1 MPFNTAIS
9 GLRAAGDTL
18 KVTGNNIA
26 NASTTGFKSSRAE
39 FADVYATSV
48 LGTGGNSIGSGV
60 RLSDVSQQFTQG
72 NTSFTSNSLDMAING
87 NGFFIMSEDGA
98 TSYGRNGSFHL
109 DNEGFI
115 VNSIGQELQGFLA
128 SDSGEISGNLTTLQ
142 IVTDNLPPSQ
152 TTDVNA
158 VLNLDAEEV
167 PPTVRGTTSQSTG
180 ADINTPVLGATF
192 AGGNGYSQETFTFT
206 DVDGVNTVLSTNAND
221 SAENIAALFSTI
233 EGVTAVSSNS
243 VAVDMGAGAAI
254 NGLQVNL
261 NGVDFP
267 AGATPQDIAIAIN
280 NETNNLLPGIT
291 ANFTGAIPGTG
302 LSISSNTGQDMSFTV
317 NAANA
322 TDLFQLTGSGG
333 TPLDLVNE
341 GVTNGF
347 PAQGILGGTVDV
359 TLDEG
364 ITLTSGDLINGTPS
378 PNAGALLTDPVVQT
392 PFVANQFD
400 PSNQDTYNHATSLN
414 VFDSLGNPHVLS
426 TYYVK
431 ESTINT
437 WSMYVQIDDQDV
449 GDPNP
454 ALPSPQNVLP
464 TRAQFS
470 LVFNTDGSLNE
481 TASDDIFISNWT
493 PLNEE
498 GVYNGAQRGLTVAN
512 GGTTPIPEPPSS
524 SNFVIDLDG
533 TTQFGSPFSVNAV
546 SQNGFTTGRLSG
558 LDINGEGIIFAR
570 YTNGQAQVL
579 GQVALAN
586 FNNTQGL
593 QPLGDT
599 QWGETFESG
608 QAIIGTPGSAALG
621 VIQAGALEESNV
633 DLSQELV
640 QLIIAQ
646 RNFQASAKTI
656 QTADTV
662 TQTIINL
669 R

>member
-18 KVTGNNIA
+18 RVTGNNIA

-87 NGFFIMSEDGA
+87 NGFFIMSDDGA

-109 DNEGFI
+109 DNEGFV
-115 VNSIGQELQGFLA
+115 VNSNGQELQGFLA
-128 SDSGEISGNLTTLQ
+128 NDAGEVSGNLSTLQ

-152 TTDVNA
+152 STA
-158 VLNLDAEEV
+158 VKAALNVDAEEV
-167 PPTVRGTTSQSTG
+167 PPTVRGTTGVSTG
-180 ADINTPVLGATF
+180 SEINTPVLGATF
-192 AGGNGYSQETFTFT
+192 SGGNGYSEEDFTFT
-206 DVDGVNTVLSTNAND
+206 DANGVNTVLTTNDND
-221 SAENIAALFSTI
+221 SAADIAALLSTI
-233 EGVTAVSSNS
+233 DGVNAVSSNAAT
-243 VAVDMGAGAAI
+243 VAM
-254 NGLQVNL
+254 NQTNTMQLNL

-267 AGATPQDIAIAIN
+267 ANATPQEIAIAIN
-280 NETNNLLPGIT
+280 NETNNLLPGVT
-291 ANFTGAIPGTG
+291 ANFTGAIPGDG
-302 LSISSNTGQDMSFTV
+302 LTISANTG
-317 NAANA
+317 
-322 TDLFQLTGSGG
+322 TDLLFTNNGTNASGVDTFAVTGSGG
-333 TPLDLVNE
+333 GPLDI
-341 GVTNGF
+341 GVGST
-347 PAQGILGGTVDV
+347 AQAVIGGTIDL
-359 TLDEG
+359 TMDEG
-364 ITLTSGDLINGTPS
+364 ITMTSGDLINGTVHA
-378 PNAGALLTDPVVQT
+378 NAGALFTDPVVQT

-400 PSNQDTYNHATSLN
+400 PANQDTYNHATSLN

-431 ESTINT
+431 ESTVNT

-481 TASDDIFISNWT
+481 VASEDVFISNWT
-493 PLNEE
+493 PLNQE
-498 GVYNGAQRGLTVAN
+498 GVYNGAQNGLTVAN
-512 GGTTPIPEPPSS
+512 GGTLPIPEPPTN
-524 SNFVIDLDG
+524 SNFEIDLDG

-558 LDINGEGIIFAR
+558 LDISGDGIIFAR

-593 QPLGDT
+593 QPQGDT

-646 RNFQASAKTI
+646 RNYQASAKTI

>member
-18 KVTGNNIA
+18 RVTGNNIA

-87 NGFFIMSEDGA
+87 NGFFILSDDGA
-98 TSYGRNGSFHL
+98 TSYGRNGAFHL
-109 DNEGFI
+109 DNEGFV
-115 VNSIGQELQGFLA
+115 VNSNGQELQGFLA
-128 SDSGEISGNLTTLQ
+128 NDAGELSGNLSTLQ
-142 IVTDNLPPSQ
+142 IETDNLPPSQ
-152 TTDVNA
+152 TTGVRA
-158 VLNLDAEEV
+158 TLNVDAEEV
-167 PPTVRGTTSQSTG
+167 PPTVRGTTTGSTG
-180 ADINTPVLGATF
+180 PDINIPVS
-192 AGGNGYSQETFTFT
+192 GGNNGYQAGYVTFT
-206 DVDGVNTVLSTNAND
+206 DANGVNTPREIELNAPASATAAKLSTIDGVN
-221 SAENIAALFSTI
+221 
-233 EGVTAVSSNS
+233 AVSSNS
-243 VAVDMGAGAAI
+243 ATITMNPTNNMEI
-254 NGLQVNL
+254 NL
-261 NGVDFP
+261 NGVSFKQ
-267 AGATPQDIAIAIN
+267 GATPQEIAVAIN
-280 NETNNLLPGIT
+280 EQTNDLLPGIT
-291 ANFTGAIPGTG
+291 ANYTGASPGSGLTISANTG
-302 LSISSNTGQDMSFTV
+302 VDLMFTNSNTSIPPVTV
-317 NAANA
+317 PPTAP
-322 TDLFQLTGSGG
+322 DQFIIQGSGAG
-333 TPLDLVNE
+333 SLDI
-341 GVTNGF
+341 G
-347 PAQGILGGTVDV
+347 PPSSPSAIIGGTIDI

-364 ITLTSGDLINGTPS
+364 ITMTNGD
-378 PNAGALLTDPVVQT
+378 LTDPTAPPVSASVFTDPIVQT

-400 PSNQDTYNHATSLN
+400 PANQDTYNHATSLN
-414 VFDSLGNPHVLS
+414 IFDSLGNPHVLS

-431 ESTINT
+431 ENTVNT

-481 TASDDIFISNWT
+481 VASEDVFISNWT
-493 PLNEE
+493 PLNQE
-498 GVYNGAQRGLTVAN
+498 GVYNGAQNGLTVAN
-512 GGTTPIPEPPSS
+512 GGTLPIPEPPTN
-524 SNFVIDLDG
+524 SNFELDLDG

-558 LDINGEGIIFAR
+558 LDISGDGIIFAR

-593 QPLGDT
+593 QPQGDT

-621 VIQAGALEESNV
+621 VMQAGALEESNV

-646 RNFQASAKTI
+646 RNYQASAKTI

>member
-18 KVTGNNIA
+18 RVTGNNIA

-39 FADVYATSV
+39 FSDVYATSV

-72 NTSFTSNSLDMAING
+72 NTAFTSNSLDMAVNG
-87 NGFFIMSEDGA
+87 NGFFIMNDGGA
-98 TSYGRNGSFHL
+98 TSYGRNGAFHL

-115 VNSIGQELQGFLA
+115 VNSLGQELQGFIA
-128 SDSGEISGNLTTLQ
+128 SDSGEISGNLSTLQ

-152 TTDVNA
+152 TTDVSA
-158 VLNLDAEEV
+158 SLNVDAEEV
-167 PPTVRGTTSQSTG
+167 PPTVRGTTSQTTG
-180 ADINTPVLGATF
+180 TSINAPVLGTAF
-192 AGGNGYSQETFTFT
+192 AGGNGYLSETLTFT
-206 DVDGVNTVLSTNAND
+206 DTDGVNTVLTTNAND
-221 SAENIAALFSTI
+221 SASNIAALLSTI
-233 EGVTAVSSNS
+233 DGVNAVSSNTLT
-243 VAVDMGAGAAI
+243 VDMGTAGNVAL
-254 NGLQVNL
+254 NTMQVNL

-267 AGATPQDIAIAIN
+267 AGSTPQDIAIAIN
-280 NETNNLLPGIT
+280 NETNNLLPGVT
-291 ANFTGAIPGTG
+291 ANFTGTVPGTG
-302 LSISSNTGQDMSFTV
+302 LTISSNTGQDLLFTV
-317 NAANA
+317 SA
-322 TDLFQLTGSGG
+322 
-333 TPLDLVNE
+333 
-341 GVTNGF
+341 
-347 PAQGILGGTVDV
+347 GGTVDDIFTMTGAGGPLALGAGLGIQGV
-359 TLDEG
+359 IGGTVDLTIDEG
-364 ITLTSGDLINGTPS
+364 ITITSGDLINGTPS
-378 PNAGALLTDPVVQT
+378 PNPGTSFSDPVVQT
-392 PFVANQFD
+392 PFVANQFS
-400 PSNQDTYNHATSLN
+400 PGNQDTYNHATSLN

-437 WSMYVQIDDQDV
+437 WTMYVQIDDDDV

-470 LVFNTDGSLNE
+470 LVFNTDGSLNDV
-481 TASDDIFISNWT
+481 ASDDVFISNWT
-493 PLNEE
+493 PLNQD
-498 GVYNGAQRGLTVAN
+498 GVYNGSQRGQTVAN
-512 GGTTPIPEPPSS
+512 GGTTPIVEPPTS
-524 SNFVIDLDG
+524 SNFVIDLNG

-558 LDINGEGIIFAR
+558 LDISGEGVIFAR
-570 YTNGQAQVL
+570 YTNGQAQTL

-593 QPLGDT
+593 NPLGDT
-599 QWGETFESG
+599 QWGESFESG

-662 TQTIINL
+662 TQAIINL

>member
-18 KVTGNNIA
+18 RVTGNNIA

-60 RLSDVSQQFTQG
+60 RLTDVSQQFTQG

-87 NGFFIMSEDGA
+87 NGFFIMSDDGA

-109 DNEGFI
+109 DNEGFV
-115 VNSIGQELQGFLA
+115 VNSNGQELQGFLA
-128 SDSGEISGNLTTLQ
+128 NDAGEVSGNLSTLQ

-152 TTDVNA
+152 TTDVRA
-158 VLNLDAEEV
+158 ALNVDAEEV
-167 PPTVRGTTSQSTG
+167 PPTVRGTTAASTG
-180 ADINTPVLGATF
+180 SDINAPVLGTAF
-192 AGGNGYSQETFTFT
+192 AGGNGYPQETFTFT
-206 DVDGVNTVLSTNAND
+206 DANGVNTVLTTNLSD
-221 SAENIAALFSTI
+221 SAADVAALLSTMD
-233 EGVTAVSSNS
+233 GVNAVSSNATT
-243 VAVDMGAGAAI
+243 VAM
-254 NGLQVNL
+254 NQPNTLQLNL

-267 AGATPQDIAIAIN
+267 ANATPQDIAIAIN

-302 LSISSNTGQDMSFTV
+302 LTISANTG
-317 NAANA
+317 
-322 TDLFQLTGSGG
+322 TDLLFTNNGTNASGVDAFVVTGSGG
-333 TPLDLVNE
+333 APLDI
-341 GVTNGF
+341 GAGAG
-347 PAQGILGGTVDV
+347 AQAVIGGTIDL
-359 TLDEG
+359 TMDEG
-364 ITLTSGDLINGTPS
+364 IVMSSGDLINGTPS
-378 PNAGALLTDPVVQT
+378 PNPGTLFTDPVVQT

-400 PSNQDTYNHATSLN
+400 PANQDTYNHATSLN

-431 ESTINT
+431 ESTVNT

-481 TASDDIFISNWT
+481 VASEDVFISNWT
-493 PLNEE
+493 PLNQD
-498 GVYNGAQRGLTVAN
+498 GVYNGAQSGLTLAN
-512 GGTTPIPEPPSS
+512 GGTLPIPEPPTN
-524 SNFVIDLDG
+524 SNFQIDLDG

-558 LDINGEGIIFAR
+558 LDISGDGIIFAR

-593 QPLGDT
+593 QPQGDT

-646 RNFQASAKTI
+646 RNYQASAKTI

>member
-1 MPFNTAIS
+1 MTFNTAIS
-9 GLRAAGDTL
+9 GLRAASDIL
-18 KVTGNNIA
+18 QVTGNNIA
-26 NASTTGFKSSRAE
+26 NASTAGFKASRAE
-39 FADVYATSV
+39 FSDVYATSV

-72 NTSFTSNSLDMAING
+72 NTSFTSNSLDMAVNG
-87 NGFFIMSEDGA
+87 NGFFILSDAGA
-98 TSYGRNGSFHL
+98 MSYGRNGAFHL
-109 DNEGFI
+109 DNEGFLVDSSGREI
-115 VNSIGQELQGFLA
+115 QGFLA
-128 SDSGEISGNLTTLQ
+128 SDSGEISGNLSTLQ
-142 IVTDNLPPSQ
+142 IVTDNLSPRQ
-152 TTDVNA
+152 TTNVDSM
-158 VLNLDAEEV
+158 LNLNAELV
-167 PPTVRGTTSQSTG
+167 PPTVRGTTTAATG
-180 ADINTPVLGATF
+180 TAINTPVLGSTF
-192 AGGNGYSQETFTFT
+192 AGGNGYPVETFTFT
-206 DVDGVNTVLSTNAND
+206 DVNGVNTVLSTNAND
-221 SAENIAALFSTI
+221 SASDVASLFSTI
-233 EGVTAVSSNS
+233 EGVTVASSNA
-243 VAVDMGAGAAI
+243 VTVDMGTAAQVAA
-254 NGLQVNL
+254 NTMQVNL
-261 NGVDFP
+261 NGVSFP
-267 AGATPQDIAIAIN
+267 AGSTPQQIAIAIN
-280 NETNNLLPGIT
+280 NETNNLLQGIT
-291 ANFTGAIPGTG
+291 ANFTGAVPGTG
-302 LSISSNTGQDMSFTV
+302 LTISANSGVDLSFTI
-317 NAANA
+317 N
-322 TDLFQLTGSGG
+322 GGG
-333 TPLDLVNE
+333 TANDVFTMTGDGGSLALGAGAGIQGVIGGKVDL
-341 GVTNGF
+341 
-347 PAQGILGGTVDV
+347 

-364 ITLTSGDLINGTPS
+364 ITMTSGDLINSTAS
-378 PNAGALLTDPVVQT
+378 PNAGSLLTDPVVQT
-392 PFVANQFD
+392 PYVANQFD
-400 PSNQDTYNHATSLN
+400 PSNPDTYNDATSLN
-414 VFDSLGNPHVLS
+414 VFDSLGNAHIMS
-426 TYYVK
+426 MYFVK

-481 TASDDIFISNWT
+481 TASDEVFISNWT
-493 PLNEE
+493 PLNQD
-498 GVYNGAQRGLTVAN
+498 GVYNGSQRGLTVAN
-512 GGTTPIPEPPSS
+512 GGVLPIPEPPNS
-524 SNFVIDLDG
+524 SNFLIDLDG

-558 LDINGEGIIFAR
+558 LDVNSEGIIFAR

-599 QWGETFESG
+599 LWGETFESG

-621 VIQAGALEESNV
+621 VVQAGALEESNV

-646 RNFQASAKTI
+646 RNFQANAKTI

>member
-18 KVTGNNIA
+18 RVTGNNIA

-39 FADVYATSV
+39 FSDVYATSV

-72 NTSFTSNSLDMAING
+72 NTAFTSNSLDMAVNG
-87 NGFFIMSEDGA
+87 NGFFILNDGGA
-98 TSYGRNGSFHL
+98 TSYGRNGAFHL

-115 VNSIGQELQGFLA
+115 VNSLGQELQGFTA
-128 SDSGEISGNLTTLQ
+128 SDSGEISGNLSTLQ

-152 TTDVNA
+152 TTDVSA
-158 VLNLDAEEV
+158 SLNVDAEQI
-167 PPTVRGTTSQSTG
+167 PPTVRGTTAQSTG
-180 ADINTPVLGATF
+180 TSINAPVLGTAF
-192 AGGNGYSQETFTFT
+192 AGGNGYLPESFTFT
-206 DVDGVNTVLSTNAND
+206 DSDGVNTVLTTNAND
-221 SAENIAALFSTI
+221 SASNIAALLSTI
-233 EGVTAVSSNS
+233 EGVNAVSSNS
-243 VAVDMGAGAAI
+243 MTVDMDPAPAVGANTMQI
-254 NGLQVNL
+254 NL
-261 NGVDFP
+261 NGVGFP

-302 LSISSNTGQDMSFTV
+302 LTITSNSGQDLLFTV
-317 NAANA
+317 NGGGTA
-322 TDLFQLTGSGG
+322 TDVFDLTGSAGILPLGAGAGIQGVIGG
-333 TPLDLVNE
+333 TIDL
-341 GVTNGF
+341 T
-347 PAQGILGGTVDV
+347 I
-359 TLDEG
+359 DEG
-364 ITLTSGDLINGTPS
+364 ITMTSGDLVNSVAS
-378 PNAGALLTDPVVQT
+378 PNPGALFTDPVVQT

-400 PSNQDTYNHATSLN
+400 PGNQDTYNHATSLN

-481 TASDDIFISNWT
+481 TASDDVFISNWT
-493 PLNEE
+493 PLNQE
-498 GVYNGAQRGLTVAN
+498 GVYNGAQRGQTVAN
-512 GGTTPIPEPPSS
+512 GGSTPIPEPPDS
-524 SNFVIDLDG
+524 SNFLIDLDG

-558 LDINGEGIIFAR
+558 LDISGEGIIFAR
-570 YTNGQAQVL
+570 YTNGQAQTL

-593 QPLGDT
+593 NPLGDT
-599 QWGETFESG
+599 QWGESFESG

-662 TQTIINL
+662 TQAIINL

>member
-1 MPFNTAIS
+1 MTFNTAIS
-9 GLRAAGDTL
+9 GLRAASDIL
-18 KVTGNNIA
+18 QVTGNNIA
-26 NASTTGFKSSRAE
+26 NASTSGFKASRAE
-39 FADVYATSV
+39 FSDVYATSV

-72 NTSFTSNSLDMAING
+72 NTSFTSNSLDMAVNG
-87 NGFFIMSEDGA
+87 NGFFILSDSGA
-98 TSYGRNGSFHL
+98 MSYGRNGAFHL
-109 DNEGFI
+109 DNEGFL
-115 VNSIGQELQGFLA
+115 VDSSGREVQGFLA
-128 SDSGEISGNLTTLQ
+128 SDSGEISGNLSTLQ
-142 IVTDNLPPSQ
+142 IVTDNLPPRQ
-152 TTDVNA
+152 TTNVNSM
-158 VLNLDAEEV
+158 LNLNAELV
-167 PPTVRGTTSQSTG
+167 PPTVRGTTSAATG
-180 ADINTPVLGATF
+180 TAINTPVLGSTF
-192 AGGNGYSQETFTFT
+192 AGGNGYPVETFTFT
-206 DVDGVNTVLSTNAND
+206 DANGVNTVLSTNAND
-221 SAENIAALFSTI
+221 SASDIASLFSTI
-233 EGVTAVSSNS
+233 QGATVASSN
-243 VAVDMGAGAAI
+243 AVTIDMGTAA
-254 NGLQVNL
+254 QVAANTMQINL
-261 NGVDFP
+261 NGVSFP
-267 AGATPQDIAIAIN
+267 VGSTPQQIAIAIN
-280 NETNNLLPGIT
+280 NETNNLLQGIT

-302 LSISSNTGQDMSFTV
+302 LTISANSGVDLSFTV
-317 NAANA
+317 N
-322 TDLFQLTGSGG
+322 GGG
-333 TPLDLVNE
+333 TANDVFTMTGDGGALALGAGAGIQGVIGGKVDLTLAE
-341 GVTNGF
+341 GLTM
-347 PAQGILGGTVDV
+347 
-359 TLDEG
+359 
-364 ITLTSGDLINGTPS
+364 TSGDLINSTAS
-378 PNAGALLTDPVVQT
+378 PNPGTLFTNPVVQT
-392 PFVANQFD
+392 PYVANQFD
-400 PSNQDTYNHATSLN
+400 PSNQDTYNNATSLN
-414 VFDSLGNPHVLS
+414 VYDSLGNAHVMS
-426 TYYVK
+426 MYFVK

-437 WSMYVQIDDQDV
+437 WSMYTQIDDQDV

-481 TASDDIFISNWT
+481 TASDDVFISNWT
-493 PLNEE
+493 PLNQD
-498 GVYNGAQRGLTVAN
+498 GVYNGSQRGLTVAN
-512 GGTTPIPEPPSS
+512 GGTLPIPDPPNS
-524 SNFVIDLDG
+524 SNFVIDLNG

-558 LDINGEGIIFAR
+558 LDVNSEGIIFAR

-599 QWGETFESG
+599 LWGETFESG

-646 RNFQASAKTI
+646 RNFQANAKTI

>member
-18 KVTGNNIA
+18 RVTGNNIA

-87 NGFFIMSEDGA
+87 NGFFIMSDDGA

-109 DNEGFI
+109 DNEGFV
-115 VNSIGQELQGFLA
+115 VNSNGQELQGFLA
-128 SDSGEISGNLTTLQ
+128 NDAGEVSGNLSTLQ

-152 TTDVNA
+152 STA
-158 VLNLDAEEV
+158 VKAALNVDAEEV
-167 PPTVRGTTSQSTG
+167 PPTVRGTTGESTG
-180 ADINTPVLGATF
+180 SDINTPVLGTAF
-192 AGGNGYSQETFTFT
+192 AGGNGYSEEDFTFT
-206 DVDGVNTVLSTNAND
+206 DANGVNTVLTTNDND
-221 SAENIAALFSTI
+221 SAADIAALLSTI
-233 EGVTAVSSNS
+233 DGVNAVSSN
-243 VAVDMGAGAAI
+243 AATVTMSQP
-254 NGLQVNL
+254 NTMQLNL

-267 AGATPQDIAIAIN
+267 ANATPQEIAIAIN
-280 NETNNLLPGIT
+280 NETNNLLPGVT
-291 ANFTGAIPGTG
+291 ANFTGTVPGTG
-302 LSISSNTGQDMSFTV
+302 LTISANTG
-317 NAANA
+317 
-322 TDLFQLTGSGG
+322 TDLLFTNNGTNASGIDTFAVTGSGG
-333 TPLDLVNE
+333 GPLDI
-341 GVTNGF
+341 GAGST
-347 PAQGILGGTVDV
+347 AQAVIGGTIDL
-359 TLDEG
+359 TMDEG
-364 ITLTSGDLINGTPS
+364 ITMTSGDLINGTPS
-378 PNAGALLTDPVVQT
+378 PNAGDLFTDPVVQT

-400 PSNQDTYNHATSLN
+400 PANQDTYNHATSLN

-431 ESTINT
+431 ESTVNT

-481 TASDDIFISNWT
+481 VASEDVFISNWT
-493 PLNEE
+493 PLNQE
-498 GVYNGAQRGLTVAN
+498 GVYNGAQNGLTVAN
-512 GGTTPIPEPPSS
+512 GGTLPIPEPPTN
-524 SNFVIDLDG
+524 SNFEIDLDG

-558 LDINGEGIIFAR
+558 LDISGDGIIFAR

-593 QPLGDT
+593 QPQGDT

-646 RNFQASAKTI
+646 RNYQASAKTI

>member
-18 KVTGNNIA
+18 RVTGNNIA

-60 RLSDVSQQFTQG
+60 RLTDVSQQFTQG

-87 NGFFIMSEDGA
+87 NGFFIMSDDGA

-109 DNEGFI
+109 DNEGFV
-115 VNSIGQELQGFLA
+115 VNSNGQELQGFLA
-128 SDSGEISGNLTTLQ
+128 NDAGEVSGNLSTLQ

-152 TTDVNA
+152 TTDVRA
-158 VLNLDAEEV
+158 ALNVDAEEV
-167 PPTVRGTTSQSTG
+167 PPTVRGTTAASTG
-180 ADINTPVLGATF
+180 SEINAPVLGTAF

-206 DVDGVNTVLSTNAND
+206 DANGVNTVLTTNAND
-221 SAENIAALFSTI
+221 NATDIAALLSTMD
-233 EGVTAVSSNS
+233 GVNAVSSNATT
-243 VAVDMGAGAAI
+243 VAMNQPNTMQI
-254 NGLQVNL
+254 NL

-267 AGATPQDIAIAIN
+267 ANSTPQDIAIAIN

-302 LSISSNTGQDMSFTV
+302 LTISANTGTDLLFTNNGV
-317 NAANA
+317 NASGVDAFAVTGTSGAPLDIGAGA
-322 TDLFQLTGSGG
+322 TAQAVIGG
-333 TPLDLVNE
+333 TIDL
-341 GVTNGF
+341 
-347 PAQGILGGTVDV
+347 

-364 ITLTSGDLINGTPS
+364 IVMSSGDLVNGTPT
-378 PNAGALLTDPVVQT
+378 PTPGALFTDPVVQT

-400 PSNQDTYNHATSLN
+400 PANQDTYNHATSLN

-431 ESTINT
+431 ESTVNT

-481 TASDDIFISNWT
+481 VASEDIFISNWT
-493 PLNEE
+493 PLNQD
-498 GVYNGAQRGLTVAN
+498 GVYNGAQNGLTVAN
-512 GGTTPIPEPPSS
+512 GGTLPIPEPPTN
-524 SNFVIDLDG
+524 SNFEIDLDG

-558 LDINGEGIIFAR
+558 LDISGGGIIFAR

-593 QPLGDT
+593 QPQGDT

-646 RNFQASAKTI
+646 RNYQASAKTI